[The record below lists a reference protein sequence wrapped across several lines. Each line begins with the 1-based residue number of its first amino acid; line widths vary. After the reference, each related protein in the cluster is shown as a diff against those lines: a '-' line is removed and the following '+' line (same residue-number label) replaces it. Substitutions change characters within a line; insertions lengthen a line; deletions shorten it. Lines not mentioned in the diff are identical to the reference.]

1 VNDTRA
7 GDPKGLSRRRLLG
20 VAGGAAAVG
29 ALGPYSSLAGGA
41 GPEWAGRRHNGKTRE
56 WRVALNTIQWI
67 ATPEGWI
74 DPTLLPPLTELLPL
88 VKQAGFDAV
97 HPDIPAGMSTQEYLR
112 LLRENCLVP
121 SSGYLSL
128 RLPEEGVPVETT
140 LENAR
145 LAAQRHVEM
154 GLRTIFLAMSQ
165 IRTAPR
171 VAQPARG
178 AAFDQARL
186 DRVTELVRQVS
197 RVLVAGGVR
206 PALHQHVGG
215 WIETEY
221 ELRYVLDNVGRRLL
235 DFGPDV
241 GHLTWAGID
250 PVRIIRQYR
259 DRVAGVHIKDVR
271 GDIAAASRT
280 GAWSYLETVAR
291 GVWIEPGRG
300 DVDLHAVFDAL
311 PRKFRGWI
319 IVENDRPD
327 LPVWESAVY
336 SAAWMRMNLPG
347 RERDRRE
354 CRG

>member
-1 VNDTRA
+1 MAERRTDTQ
-7 GDPKGLSRRRLLG
+7 GSSRRRLLG
-20 VAGGAAAVG
+20 AAGGAAAVG
-29 ALGPYSSLAGGA
+29 ALGPYSGMTGGA
-41 GPEWAGRRHNGKTRE
+41 GSAFAGGRHGGETRE

-67 ATPEGWI
+67 ATPDGWV

-88 VKQAGFDAV
+88 VKSAGFDAV

-112 LLRENCLVP
+112 LLGDNCLVP

-128 RLPEEGVPVETT
+128 RLPEDGRPLAET
-140 LENAR
+140 LEAAR
-145 LAAQRHVEM
+145 VAAQRHAEM
-154 GLRTIFLAMSQ
+154 GLRTIFLAMGQ

-171 VAQPARG
+171 IAQPARG
-178 AAFDQARL
+178 AAFDQGRL
-186 DRVTELVRQVS
+186 DRVTELIEQVA
-197 RVLVAGGVR
+197 RVLVSGGVR

-215 WIETEY
+215 WLETEY

-250 PVRIIRQYR
+250 PVRIIRRYR
-259 DRVAGVHIKDVR
+259 DRVTGVHIKDVR
-271 GDIAAASRT
+271 GDIAAAGRT
-280 GAWSYLETVAR
+280 GTWSYLETVVR

-300 DVDLHAVFDAL
+300 DVDLLGVFDAL

-319 IVENDRPD
+319 IIENDRPD

-354 CRG
+354 CRR